1 MYVPILAL
9 PGTFRAAVSETLTGP
24 APVPAAASNT
34 LTPIG
39 AVVAAGTVTGYEI
52 WLTGSEQL
60 PEPPVAVAAVIDAA
74 VVGSVLDCPR

>member
-1 MYVPILAL
+1 
-9 PGTFRAAVSETLTGP
+9 
-24 APVPAAASNT
+24 

-60 PEPPVAVAAVIDAA
+60 PEPAAAVAAVIDAA
-74 VVGSVLDCPR
+74 VVGSV